1 MTNTPAPWTS
11 NVKDYGSAGHNAY
24 VGVDAEDGTVVAHVL
39 CYRGPNLTDVPF
51 AANAR
56 LIAAAPELLE
66 AAKLADRFFKTLK
79 FNRDLDWMLVEAVD
93 AIRAAIAK
101 AENPNE

>member
-1 MTNTPAPWTS
+1 MSGHTPSPWTS

-66 AAKLADRFFKTLK
+66 ALKGVVKISDRATDEF
-79 FNRDLDWMLVEAVD
+79 A
-93 AIRAAIAK
+93 AARAAISK
-101 AENPNE
+101 AENGQ

>member
-66 AAKLADRFFKTLK
+66 TAKLADRFFKTLK

>member
-1 MTNTPAPWTS
+1 MSGHTPSPWTS

-66 AAKLADRFFKTLK
+66 ALKRADNFFKGVK
-79 FNRDLDWMLVEAVD
+79 FNRDEWPLLAEAMD
-93 AIRAAIAK
+93 AIRAAISK
-101 AENPNE
+101 AENGQ